1 MWFACVVVWLLVAE
15 GGCFYNAISFGKQL
29 YIPGQYFSL
38 MNFSKNTQ
46 ALSDYFDVA
55 IDYSLGQVKIGSLRW
70 LMRTRA
76 TRFTTSS
83 CSSEQTMRY
92 RSLATIRQWWH

>member
-1 MWFACVVVWLLVAE
+1 MVVWLFVAE
-15 GGCFYNAISFGKQL
+15 SGCFYNAISFGKQL

-55 IDYSLGQVKIGSLRW
+55 IDYSLGQVEMRAHRW
-70 LMRTRA
+70 LMLIRA
-76 TRFTTSS
+76 TQFMISS
-83 CSSEQTMRY
+83 CSSEPTMR
-92 RSLATIRQWWH
+92 RRNLATTRQCWL